1 MSPRFDDAIRQFD
14 AINALDP
21 SSETVDGKA
30 IPRELLYAQRLTN
43 WLLRL
48 YPDASESLRLAARCQ
63 HLARWE
69 IPRDRYPLT
78 RAGYH
83 EWRNHLKEFHA
94 TRAGAVLRDIG
105 YPEAIVARVQALN
118 RKEGFPTDPETRAIE
133 DALCLV
139 FLEHQLDDLAR
150 KTTQDKLL
158 RALRQSWRKMTPH
171 AQSAAK
177 QLPLSP
183 IAQSLLARALEPG

>member
-1 MSPRFDDAIRQFD
+1 MSPLFVAAIERFD

-21 SSETVDGKA
+21 NTETVDGTN
-30 IPRELLYAQRLTN
+30 IPSELLYAQRLTD

-48 YPDASESLRLAARCQ
+48 YPDASEPLRLAARCQ

-83 EWRNHLKEFHA
+83 QWRNDLKEFHA
-94 TRAGAVLRDIG
+94 TRTGAVLRELG
-105 YPEAIVARVQALN
+105 YPEPLVARVQSLN
-118 RKEGFPTDPETRAIE
+118 RKEGFPDDPETRAIE
-133 DALCLV
+133 DALCMV
-139 FLEHQLDDLAR
+139 FLEHQLEPLAR
-150 KTTQDKLL
+150 KTPEDKLL

-171 AQSAAK
+171 AQTAAR

-183 IAQSLLARALEPG
+183 ASQSLLTKALAP